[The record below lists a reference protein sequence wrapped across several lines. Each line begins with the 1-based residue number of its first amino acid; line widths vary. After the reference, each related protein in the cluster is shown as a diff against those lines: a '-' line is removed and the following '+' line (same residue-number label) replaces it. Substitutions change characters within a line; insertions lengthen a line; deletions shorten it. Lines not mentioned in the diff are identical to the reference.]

1 MIAALLASAV
11 ASADSVPNK
20 ARSLAERGRIAHDA
34 RDYAGAIAAFTEAY
48 ALAPAPGLLFNLAQ
62 AYRLRGNCDDAA
74 LMYRRFLATNPP
86 DDARLLAESHLSTVE
101 RCLASRVV
109 VTDPRLVALA
119 VPKSLPRSMGSLTI
133 GQRTQGEHVGPRDAP
148 KKSSTHWR
156 TAQAAGVGVL
166 IGGGAALVLAGYY
179 GLEARE
185 ASNDVERRYAAGE
198 KWRTLAARD
207 AEGDRAASIA
217 KVSLGVGTAA
227 ALAGAAVLVIDHRMH
242 KQKSLHV
249 EPVSGGARVNVRW
262 RF

>member
-1 MIAALLASAV
+1 MRAILIVALLANGA
-11 ASADSVPNK
+11 AADSVPNK
-20 ARSLAERGRIAHDA
+20 ARTLADRGRVAHDS

-101 RCLASRVV
+101 RCQARS
-109 VTDPRLVALA
+109 TAIDPRLAVRA
-119 VPKSLPRSMGSLTI
+119 VPAALPRSMSASI
-133 GQRTQGEHVGPRDAP
+133 RKRDQP
-148 KKSSTHWR
+148 TTHR
-156 TAQAAGVGVL
+156 RSAQTAGLGLA
-166 IGGGAALVLAGYY
+166 IGGGAALLVAGYY
-179 GLEARE
+179 GLEARD

-198 KWRTLAARD
+198 KWKTLAARD

-217 KVSLGVGTAA
+217 KVTLGIGAA
-227 ALAGAAVLVIDHRMH
+227 AAVAAAAALVIDHRM
-242 KQKSLHV
+242 QRSKSLHV